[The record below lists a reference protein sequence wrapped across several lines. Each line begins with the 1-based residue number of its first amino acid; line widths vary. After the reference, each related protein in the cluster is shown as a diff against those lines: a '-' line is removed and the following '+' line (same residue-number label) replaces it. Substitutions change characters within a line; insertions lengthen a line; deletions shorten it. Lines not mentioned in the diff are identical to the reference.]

1 MQEYPPFLLAVAKG
15 GFMYYLGIDVSK
27 KRSDYLILDSQ
38 GERFQRS
45 FSLENSR
52 EGFEALARRLEEY
65 NLSPENLLSGL
76 EATGSLWENLYS
88 FLIEKGYKVVLL
100 NPYQT
105 RKYHQ
110 ALRQKATTDQLA
122 ALVIADLLRSNR
134 YLSSMVAEEEIEALR
149 ELVKLQYQLEGEK
162 KRLQRRI
169 LSLLFVV
176 FPEYEKTALKKVFG
190 IAPRK
195 ILEKW
200 PTAKDLATAKPR
212 QIEKLVRSIKGNNFN
227 ISEIEAL
234 IETAKTSIY
243 SGRAREVRSFTIRLL
258 LSQLERTLS
267 SLKKI
272 KEEIEKILSPRDE
285 SGSFPGDNI
294 LSIPGVGKGTLAT
307 FLAIAGQKG
316 SSFSSAKKV
325 IGYLGFYPQIY
336 QSGEKRRDNVISH
349 QGPNYARQSLY
360 MAAVSCIR
368 HNQEMRTLYNKKVSQ
383 GKSHKQALIYV
394 AKKLSQMILALLK
407 SGKPYQPERVFV
419 SPTALPH
426 FREVIPAY
434 F

>member
-1 MQEYPPFLLAVAKG
+1 
-15 GFMYYLGIDVSK
+15 MYYLGIDVSK
-27 KRSDYLILDSQ
+27 SKADYLILDSQ
-38 GERFQRS
+38 GARLQKP

-52 EGFEALARRLEEY
+52 EDFQTLARKLEEL
-65 NLSPENLLSGL
+65 NLTPENLLSGL

-88 FLIEKGYKVVLL
+88 FLTEKGYKVILL

-110 ALRQKATTDQLA
+110 ALRQKAKTDRVD

-134 YLSSMVAEEEIEALR
+134 YLSSSVPEEETEALR

-190 IAPRK
+190 IATRK
-195 ILEKW
+195 VLEKW
-200 PTAKDLATAKPR
+200 PTAKDLATAKPK

-227 ISEIEAL
+227 ISEIEKL
-234 IETAKTSIY
+234 IETAKDSIY

-258 LSQLERTLS
+258 LSQLDRTLS

-272 KEEIEKILSPRDE
+272 KDEIEKILSPRDE
-285 SGSFPGDNI
+285 NGSFPGDNL
-294 LSIPGVGKGTLAT
+294 LSIPGVGKGTLAA
-307 FLAIAGQKG
+307 FLAIAGQGG
-316 SSFSSAKKV
+316 SFFSSAKKV

-336 QSGEKRRDNVISH
+336 QSGERRRDNVISH
-349 QGPNYARQSLY
+349 QGPNYARQALY
-360 MAAVSCIR
+360 MSAVSCIR

-394 AKKLSQMILALLK
+394 AKKIAQMMLALLK
-407 SGKPYQPERVFV
+407 NGRSYQPKRVFV
-419 SPTALPH
+419 SPTALPC
-426 FREVIPAY
+426 FREAIPAY
-434 F
+434 PVLETNL

>member
-1 MQEYPPFLLAVAKG
+1 
-15 GFMYYLGIDVSK
+15 MYYLGIDVSK
-27 KRSDYLILDSQ
+27 KKSDYLILDSQ
-38 GERFQRS
+38 GERFQRP

-52 EGFEALARRLEEY
+52 EGFEALARRLKEY

-88 FLIEKGYKVVLL
+88 FLTEKGYKVILL

-105 RKYHQ
+105 KKYHQ

-134 YLSSMVAEEEIEALR
+134 YLSSMVPEEEIEALR

-195 ILEKW
+195 ILERW
-200 PTAKDLATAKPR
+200 PTAKDLAEAKPK
-212 QIEKLVRSIKGNNFN
+212 QIEKIVRSIKGNNFN
-227 ISEIEAL
+227 ISEIEKL
-234 IETAKTSIY
+234 IETAKDSIY
-243 SGRAREVRSFTIRLL
+243 SGRAREVRSFTIKLL
-258 LSQLERTLS
+258 LSQMDRTLS

-272 KEEIEKILSPRDE
+272 KEEIEKILSPQDD
-285 SGSFPGDNI
+285 SGSFPGDNV
-294 LSIPGVGKGTLAT
+294 LSIPGVGKGTLAA
-307 FLAIAGQKG
+307 FLAIAGQGG
-316 SSFSSAKKV
+316 SFFSSAKKV
-325 IGYLGFYPQIY
+325 IGYLGFYPQIF
-336 QSGEKRRDNVISH
+336 QSGQKRRDNVISH
-349 QGPNYARQSLY
+349 QGPNYARQALY

-383 GKSHKQALIYV
+383 GKSHKQALICV
-394 AKKLSQMILALLK
+394 AKKLSQLMLALLK
-407 SGKPYQPERVFV
+407 SGKAYQPGRVFV
-419 SPTALPH
+419 SPTALPY
-426 FREVIPAY
+426 FREAIPAY
-434 F
+434 L

>member
-1 MQEYPPFLLAVAKG
+1 
-15 GFMYYLGIDVSK
+15 MYYLGIDVSK
-27 KRSDYLILDSQ
+27 SKADYLILDNQ
-38 GERFQRS
+38 GERFQRA
-45 FSLENSR
+45 FSLDNSR
-52 EGFEALARRLEEY
+52 EDFQTLARKLKEL
-65 NLSPENLLSGL
+65 NLTPENLLSGL
-76 EATGSLWENLYS
+76 EATGNLWENLYS
-88 FLIEKGYKVVLL
+88 FLTEKGYKVILL

-110 ALRQKATTDQLA
+110 ALRQKAKTDRVD

-134 YLSSMVAEEEIEALR
+134 YLSSSVPEEETEALR

-169 LSLLFVV
+169 LSLLAVV
-176 FPEYEKTALKKVFG
+176 FPEYEKTALKKIFG
-190 IAPRK
+190 IATRK
-195 ILEKW
+195 VLEKW
-200 PTAKDLATAKPR
+200 PTAKDLAIAKPK

-227 ISEIEAL
+227 ISAIEKS
-234 IETAKTSIY
+234 IETAKNSIY

-258 LSQLERTLS
+258 LSQLDRTLS

-272 KEEIEKILSPRDE
+272 KEEIEKILSPQDN
-285 SGSFPGDNI
+285 SGSFPGDNL

-307 FLAIAGQKG
+307 FLAIAGQGG
-316 SSFSSAKKV
+316 SFFSSAKKV

-349 QGPNYARQSLY
+349 QGPNYARQALY
-360 MAAVSCIR
+360 MAAVSSIR

-394 AKKLSQMILALLK
+394 AKKIAQMMLALLK
-407 SGKPYQPERVFV
+407 SGKSYQPERVFV
-419 SPTALPH
+419 SPTALPY
-426 FREVIPAY
+426 FREAIPAY
-434 F
+434 L

>member
-176 FPEYEKTALKKVFG
+176 FPEYEKTAL
-190 IAPRK
+190 
-195 ILEKW
+195 
-200 PTAKDLATAKPR
+200 T
-212 QIEKLVRSIKGNNFN
+212 
-227 ISEIEAL
+227 L
-234 IETAKTSIY
+234 IIHK
-243 SGRAREVRSFTIRLL
+243 
-258 LSQLERTLS
+258 ER
-267 SLKKI
+267 
-272 KEEIEKILSPRDE
+272 
-285 SGSFPGDNI
+285 N
-294 LSIPGVGKGTLAT
+294 
-307 FLAIAGQKG
+307 
-316 SSFSSAKKV
+316 
-325 IGYLGFYPQIY
+325 
-336 QSGEKRRDNVISH
+336 
-349 QGPNYARQSLY
+349 
-360 MAAVSCIR
+360 
-368 HNQEMRTLYNKKVSQ
+368 
-383 GKSHKQALIYV
+383 
-394 AKKLSQMILALLK
+394 
-407 SGKPYQPERVFV
+407 
-419 SPTALPH
+419 
-426 FREVIPAY
+426 
-434 F
+434 

>member
-1 MQEYPPFLLAVAKG
+1 
-15 GFMYYLGIDVSK
+15 MYYLGIDVSK
-27 KRSDYLILDSQ
+27 KKSDYLILDEK
-38 GERFQRS
+38 GERFQRA

-52 EGFEALARRLEEY
+52 EDFQTLARKLEEL
-65 NLSPENLLSGL
+65 NLTPENLLSGL

-88 FLIEKGYKVVLL
+88 FLTEKGYKVILL

-110 ALRQKATTDQLA
+110 ALRQKAKTDRVD

-134 YLSSMVAEEEIEALR
+134 YLSSSVPEEETEALR

-190 IAPRK
+190 IATRK
-195 ILEKW
+195 VLEKW
-200 PTAKDLATAKPR
+200 PTAKDLAIAKPK

-227 ISEIEAL
+227 ISAIESL
-234 IETAKTSIY
+234 IETAKNSIY

-258 LSQLERTLS
+258 LSQLDRTLS

-272 KEEIEKILSPRDE
+272 KDEIEKILSPRDE
-285 SGSFPGDNI
+285 SGSFPGDNV

-307 FLAIAGQKG
+307 FLAIAGQGG
-316 SSFSSAKKV
+316 SFFSSAKKV

-349 QGPNYARQSLY
+349 QGPNYARQALY
-360 MAAVSCIR
+360 MAAVSSIR

-394 AKKLSQMILALLK
+394 AKKIAQMMLALLK
-407 SGKPYQPERVFV
+407 SGKSYQPERVFV
-419 SPTALPH
+419 SPTALPY
-426 FREVIPAY
+426 FREAIPAY
-434 F
+434 L

>member
-1 MQEYPPFLLAVAKG
+1 
-15 GFMYYLGIDVSK
+15 MYYLGIDVSK
-27 KRSDYLILDSQ
+27 KKSDYLILDEK
-38 GERFQRS
+38 GERFQRA

-52 EGFEALARRLEEY
+52 EDFQTLARKLEEL
-65 NLSPENLLSGL
+65 NLTPENLLSGL

-88 FLIEKGYKVVLL
+88 FLTEKGYKVILL

-110 ALRQKATTDQLA
+110 ALRQKAKTDRVD

-134 YLSSMVAEEEIEALR
+134 YLSSSVPEEETEALR

-190 IAPRK
+190 IATRK
-195 ILEKW
+195 VLEKW
-200 PTAKDLATAKPR
+200 PTAKDLAIAKPK

-227 ISEIEAL
+227 ISAIEKS
-234 IETAKTSIY
+234 IETAKNSIY

-258 LSQLERTLS
+258 LSQLDRTLS

-272 KEEIEKILSPRDE
+272 KDEIEKILSPRDE
-285 SGSFPGDNI
+285 SGSFPGDNV

-307 FLAIAGQKG
+307 FLAIAAKEREFLF
-316 SSFSSAKKV
+316 FSQEGDWLSWFLPTDLSEWREKK
-325 IGYLGFYPQIY
+325 
-336 QSGEKRRDNVISH
+336 R
-349 QGPNYARQSLY
+349 
-360 MAAVSCIR
+360 
-368 HNQEMRTLYNKKVSQ
+368 
-383 GKSHKQALIYV
+383 
-394 AKKLSQMILALLK
+394 
-407 SGKPYQPERVFV
+407 
-419 SPTALPH
+419 
-426 FREVIPAY
+426 
-434 F
+434 